1 MDNNPNINECIPYNC
16 LSNPE
21 VEVLG
26 GERIETGYTP
36 IDISLSLTQFLLS
49 EFVPGAGF
57 VLGLVDIIWGIFGP
71 SQWDAFLVQIEQLI
85 NQRIEEFARN
95 QAISRLEGLS
105 NLYQIYAESFRE
117 WEADPT
123 NPALR
128 EEMRI
133 QFNDMNSAL
142 TTAIPLFAV
151 QNYQVPLLSV
161 YVQAA
166 NLHLSV
172 LRDVSVFGQRWGFD
186 AATINSR
193 YNDLTRLIGNYTDHA
208 VRWYNTGLERVWGPD
223 SRDWIRY
230 NQFRRELTLTVLDIV
245 SLFPNYDSRTYPIR
259 TVSQLTREI
268 YTNPVL
274 ENFDGSFRGSAQGI
288 EGSIRSPHLM
298 DILNSIT
305 IYTDAHRGEYYW
317 SGHQIMASP
326 VGFSGPEFTFPLYG
340 TMGNAAPQQRI
351 VAQLGQGVY
360 RTLSSTL
367 YRRPFNIGI
376 NNQQLSVLDG
386 TEFAYGTSSNLP
398 SAVYRKS
405 GTVDSLDEIPPQNNN
420 VPPRQGFSH
429 RLSHV
434 SMFRSGFS
442 NSSVSIIRAPMF
454 SWIHRSAE
462 FNNIIPSSQITQ
474 IPLTKSTNL
483 GSGTSVVKGPGFTG
497 GDILRRTSPGQIST
511 LRVNITAPLS
521 QRYRV
526 RIRYASTTNLQFHTS
541 IDGRPINQ
549 GNFSATMSSGSNLQ
563 SGSFRTVGFTTPF
576 NFSNGSSVFTLSAH
590 VFNSGNEV
598 YIDRIEFVPAEVTF
612 EAEYDLERAQKAV
625 NELFTSSNQIGL
637 KTDVTDYHID
647 QVRGPGAMTVMAFQG
662 PGATNFSLLKQ
673 AGDVEENP
681 GPAMASVLNSGRTT
695 ICDAYNVAA
704 HDPFSFQHKSLD
716 TVQKEWTEWKKNNH
730 SLYLDPIVGTVAS
743 FLLKKVGSLV
753 GKRIL
758 SELRNLI
765 FPSGST
771 NLMQDILRET
781 EKFLNQ
787 RLNTDTLARVNA
799 ELTGLQANVEEFNRQ
814 VDNFLNPN
822 RNAVPL
828 SITSSVNTM
837 QQLFLNRLPQFQMQ
851 GYQLLLLP
859 LFAQAANLHLSFI
872 RDVILNADEWGISAA
887 TLRTYRDYLKNYT
900 RDYSNYCINTYQ
912 SAFKGLNTRLHDM
925 LEFRTYMFLNVFE
938 YVSIWS
944 LFKYQ
949 SLLVSSGAN
958 LYASGSGPQQTQS
971 FTSQDWPFLY
981 SLFQVN
987 SNYVLNGFSGARLS
1001 NTFPNIVGL
1010 PGSTTTHALL
1020 AARVNYSG
1028 GISSG
1033 DIGASPFNQNFNCS
1047 TFLPP
1052 LLTPFV
1058 RSWLDSGSDRE
1069 GVATVTN
1076 WQTESFETTLGLRS
1090 GAFTARGNSNYFPDY
1105 FIRNISGVPL
1115 VVRNED
1121 LRRPLHYNEI
1131 RNIASPSGTP
1141 GGARA
1146 YMVSVHNRKNNIHAV
1161 HENGSMIHLAPNDY
1175 TGFTIS
1181 PIHATQVNNQTR
1193 TFISEKFGNQG
1204 DSLRFEQN
1212 NTTARYTLRGNGN
1225 SYNLYLRVS
1234 SIGNSTIRVTI
1245 NGRVYTA
1252 TNVNT
1257 TTNNDG
1263 VNDNGARFS
1272 DINIGNVV
1280 ASSNS
1285 DVPLDINVTLNSG
1298 TQFDL
1303 MNIML
1308 VPTNISPLY

>member
-1 MDNNPNINECIPYNC
+1 
-16 LSNPE
+16 
-21 VEVLG
+21 
-26 GERIETGYTP
+26 
-36 IDISLSLTQFLLS
+36 
-49 EFVPGAGF
+49 
-57 VLGLVDIIWGIFGP
+57 
-71 SQWDAFLVQIEQLI
+71 
-85 NQRIEEFARN
+85 
-95 QAISRLEGLS
+95 
-105 NLYQIYAESFRE
+105 
-117 WEADPT
+117 
-123 NPALR
+123 
-128 EEMRI
+128 
-133 QFNDMNSAL
+133 
-142 TTAIPLFAV
+142 
-151 QNYQVPLLSV
+151 
-161 YVQAA
+161 
-166 NLHLSV
+166 LSV

-647 QVRGPGAMTVMAFQG
+647 QVSNLVECLSDEFCLDEKKELSEKVKHAKRLSDERNLLQDPNFRGINRQLDRGWRGSTDITIQGGDDVFKENYVTLLGTFDECYPTYLYQKIDESKLKAYTRYQLRGYIEDSQDLEIYLIRYNAKHETVNVPGTGSLWPLSAPSPIGKCAHHSHH
-662 PGATNFSLLKQ
+662 FSLDIDVGCTDLNEDLGVWVIFKIKTQDGHARLGNLEFLEEKPLVGEALARVKRAEKKWRDKREKLEWETNIVYKEAKESVDALFVNSQYDRLQ
-673 AGDVEENP
+673 ADTNIAMIHAADKRVHSIREAYLPELSVIPGVNAAIFEELEGRIFTAFSLYDARNVIKNGDFNNGLSCWNVKGHVDVEEQNNHR
-681 GPAMASVLNSGRTT
+681 SVLVVPEWEAEVSQEVRVCPGRG
-695 ICDAYNVAA
+695 Y
-704 HDPFSFQHKSLD
+704 
-716 TVQKEWTEWKKNNH
+716 
-730 SLYLDPIVGTVAS
+730 
-743 FLLKKVGSLV
+743 
-753 GKRIL
+753 
-758 SELRNLI
+758 
-765 FPSGST
+765 
-771 NLMQDILRET
+771 ILRVTAYKEGYGEGCVT
-781 EKFLNQ
+781 IHEIEN
-787 RLNTDTLARVNA
+787 NTD
-799 ELTGLQANVEEFNRQ
+799 ELKFSNCVEEE
-814 VDNFLNPN
+814 VYPN
-822 RNAVPL
+822 N
-828 SITSSVNTM
+828 
-837 QQLFLNRLPQFQMQ
+837 
-851 GYQLLLLP
+851 
-859 LFAQAANLHLSFI
+859 
-872 RDVILNADEWGISAA
+872 
-887 TLRTYRDYLKNYT
+887 
-900 RDYSNYCINTYQ
+900 
-912 SAFKGLNTRLHDM
+912 
-925 LEFRTYMFLNVFE
+925 
-938 YVSIWS
+938 
-944 LFKYQ
+944 
-949 SLLVSSGAN
+949 
-958 LYASGSGPQQTQS
+958 
-971 FTSQDWPFLY
+971 
-981 SLFQVN
+981 
-987 SNYVLNGFSGARLS
+987 
-1001 NTFPNIVGL
+1001 
-1010 PGSTTTHALL
+1010 
-1020 AARVNYSG
+1020 
-1028 GISSG
+1028 
-1033 DIGASPFNQNFNCS
+1033 
-1047 TFLPP
+1047 
-1052 LLTPFV
+1052 
-1058 RSWLDSGSDRE
+1058 
-1069 GVATVTN
+1069 TVTC
-1076 WQTESFETTLGLRS
+1076 
-1090 GAFTARGNSNYFPDY
+1090 
-1105 FIRNISGVPL
+1105 
-1115 VVRNED
+1115 
-1121 LRRPLHYNEI
+1121 
-1131 RNIASPSGTP
+1131 
-1141 GGARA
+1141 
-1146 YMVSVHNRKNNIHAV
+1146 
-1161 HENGSMIHLAPNDY
+1161 NDY
-1175 TGFTIS
+1175 T
-1181 PIHATQVNNQTR
+1181 ATQEEYEGTYTSRNRGYDGAYESNSSVPADYASAYEEKAYTDGRRDNPCESNRGYGDYTPLPAGYVTKELEYFPETDKVWIEIGETEG
-1193 TFISEKFGNQG
+1193 TFIV
-1204 DSLRFEQN
+1204 DSVEL
-1212 NTTARYTLRGNGN
+1212 L
-1225 SYNLYLRVS
+1225 
-1234 SIGNSTIRVTI
+1234 
-1245 NGRVYTA
+1245 
-1252 TNVNT
+1252 
-1257 TTNNDG
+1257 
-1263 VNDNGARFS
+1263 
-1272 DINIGNVV
+1272 
-1280 ASSNS
+1280 
-1285 DVPLDINVTLNSG
+1285 
-1298 TQFDL
+1298 L
-1303 MNIML
+1303 MEE
-1308 VPTNISPLY
+1308 

>member
-462 FNNIIPSSQITQ
+462 FNNIIASDSITQ
-474 IPLTKSTNL
+474 IPAVKGNFLFN
-483 GSGTSVVKGPGFTG
+483 GSVISGPGFTG
-497 GDILRRTSPGQIST
+497 GDLVRLNSSGNNIQNRGYIEVPIHFPSTST
-511 LRVNITAPLS
+511 
-521 QRYRV
+521 RYRV
-526 RIRYASTTNLQFHTS
+526 RVRYASVTPIHLNVNWGNSSIFSNTVPATATS
-541 IDGRPINQ
+541 LD
-549 GNFSATMSSGSNLQ
+549 NLQ
-563 SGSFRTVGFTTPF
+563 SSDFGYFESANAFTSSLGNIVGVR
-576 NFSNGSSVFTLSAH
+576 NFSGTAGVI
-590 VFNSGNEV
+590 
-598 YIDRIEFVPAEVTF
+598 IDRFEFIPVTATL
-612 EAEYDLERAQKAV
+612 EAEYNLERAQKAV
-625 NELFTSSNQIGL
+625 NALFTSTNQLGL
-637 KTDVTDYHID
+637 KTNVTDYHID
-647 QVRGPGAMTVMAFQG
+647 QVSNLVTYLSDEFCLDEKGELSEKVKHAKRLSDERNLLQDSNFKDINRQPERGWGGSTGITIQGGDDVFKENYVTLSGTFDECYPTYLYQKIDESKLKAFTRYQLRGYIEDSQDLEIYSIRYNAKHETVNVPGTGSLWPLSAQSPIGKCGEPNRCAPHLEWNPDLDCSCRDG
-662 PGATNFSLLKQ
+662 EKCAHHSHHFSLDIDVGCTDLNEDLGVWVIFKIKTQDGHARLGNLEFLEEKPLVGEALARVKRAEKKWRDKREKLEWETNIVYKEAKESVDALFVNSQYDQLQ
-673 AGDVEENP
+673 ADTNIAMIHAADKRVHSIREAYLPELSVIPGVNAAIFEELEGRIFTAFSLYDARNVIKDGGFNNGLSRWNVKGHVDVEEQNNQRSVLVVPEWEAEVSQEVRVCP
-681 GPAMASVLNSGRTT
+681 GRGYILRVTAYKEGYGEGCVTIHEIENNTDELKFSNCVEEEIYPNNTVTCNDYTVNQEEYGGAYTSRNRGYNEAPSVPADYASVYEEKSYTDGR
-695 ICDAYNVAA
+695 
-704 HDPFSFQHKSLD
+704 
-716 TVQKEWTEWKKNNH
+716 
-730 SLYLDPIVGTVAS
+730 
-743 FLLKKVGSLV
+743 
-753 GKRIL
+753 
-758 SELRNLI
+758 
-765 FPSGST
+765 
-771 NLMQDILRET
+771 RE
-781 EKFLNQ
+781 NPC
-787 RLNTDTLARVNA
+787 
-799 ELTGLQANVEEFNRQ
+799 EFNR
-814 VDNFLNPN
+814 
-822 RNAVPL
+822 
-828 SITSSVNTM
+828 
-837 QQLFLNRLPQFQMQ
+837 
-851 GYQLLLLP
+851 G
-859 LFAQAANLHLSFI
+859 
-872 RDVILNADEWGISAA
+872 
-887 TLRTYRDYLKNYT
+887 YRDYTPLPVGCVTKE
-900 RDYSNYCINTYQ
+900 
-912 SAFKGLNTRLHDM
+912 
-925 LEFRTYMFLNVFE
+925 LE
-938 YVSIWS
+938 
-944 LFKYQ
+944 
-949 SLLVSSGAN
+949 
-958 LYASGSGPQQTQS
+958 
-971 FTSQDWPFLY
+971 
-981 SLFQVN
+981 
-987 SNYVLNGFSGARLS
+987 
-1001 NTFPNIVGL
+1001 
-1010 PGSTTTHALL
+1010 
-1020 AARVNYSG
+1020 
-1028 GISSG
+1028 
-1033 DIGASPFNQNFNCS
+1033 
-1047 TFLPP
+1047 
-1052 LLTPFV
+1052 
-1058 RSWLDSGSDRE
+1058 
-1069 GVATVTN
+1069 
-1076 WQTESFETTLGLRS
+1076 
-1090 GAFTARGNSNYFPDY
+1090 YFPETDKVW
-1105 FIRNISGVPL
+1105 I
-1115 VVRNED
+1115 
-1121 LRRPLHYNEI
+1121 EI
-1131 RNIASPSGTP
+1131 GETE
-1141 GGARA
+1141 G
-1146 YMVSVHNRKNNIHAV
+1146 
-1161 HENGSMIHLAPNDY
+1161 
-1175 TGFTIS
+1175 
-1181 PIHATQVNNQTR
+1181 
-1193 TFISEKFGNQG
+1193 TFIV
-1204 DSLRFEQN
+1204 DSVEL
-1212 NTTARYTLRGNGN
+1212 L
-1225 SYNLYLRVS
+1225 
-1234 SIGNSTIRVTI
+1234 
-1245 NGRVYTA
+1245 
-1252 TNVNT
+1252 
-1257 TTNNDG
+1257 
-1263 VNDNGARFS
+1263 
-1272 DINIGNVV
+1272 
-1280 ASSNS
+1280 
-1285 DVPLDINVTLNSG
+1285 
-1298 TQFDL
+1298 L
-1303 MNIML
+1303 MEE
-1308 VPTNISPLY
+1308 

>member
-49 EFVPGAGF
+49 EFVLGAGF

-245 SLFPNYDSRTYPIR
+245 SLFPNYDSRTYPIQ

-434 SMFRSGFS
+434 SMFRTGFS

-462 FNNIIPSSQITQ
+462 FNNITPSSQITQ

-483 GSGTSVVKGPGFTG
+483 GSGTSVVKGPGYTG

-549 GNFSATMSSGSNLQ
+549 GNFSATTSSGSNLQ

-647 QVRGPGAMTVMAFQG
+647 QVSNLVECLSDEFCLDEKKELSEKVKHAKRLSDERNLLQDPNFRGINRQLDRGWRGSTDITIQGGDDVFKENYVTLLGTFDECYPTYLYQKIDESKLKAYTRYQLRGYIEDSQDLEIYLIRYNAKHETVNVPGTGSLWPLSAPSPIGKCAHHSHH
-662 PGATNFSLLKQ
+662 FSLDIDVGCTDLNEDLGVWVMFKIKTQDGHARLGNLEFLEEKPLVGEALARVKRAEKKWRDKREKLEWETNIVYKEAKESVDALFVNSQYDRLQ
-673 AGDVEENP
+673 ADTNIAMIHAADKRVHSIREAYLPELSVIPGVNAAIFEELEGRIFTAFSLYDARNVIKNGDFNNGLSCWNVKGHVDVEEQNNHR
-681 GPAMASVLNSGRTT
+681 SVLVVPEWEAEVSQEVRVCPGRG
-695 ICDAYNVAA
+695 Y
-704 HDPFSFQHKSLD
+704 
-716 TVQKEWTEWKKNNH
+716 
-730 SLYLDPIVGTVAS
+730 
-743 FLLKKVGSLV
+743 
-753 GKRIL
+753 
-758 SELRNLI
+758 
-765 FPSGST
+765 
-771 NLMQDILRET
+771 ILRVTAYKEGYGEGCVT
-781 EKFLNQ
+781 IHEIEN
-787 RLNTDTLARVNA
+787 NTD
-799 ELTGLQANVEEFNRQ
+799 ELKFSNCVEEE
-814 VDNFLNPN
+814 VYPN
-822 RNAVPL
+822 N
-828 SITSSVNTM
+828 
-837 QQLFLNRLPQFQMQ
+837 
-851 GYQLLLLP
+851 
-859 LFAQAANLHLSFI
+859 
-872 RDVILNADEWGISAA
+872 
-887 TLRTYRDYLKNYT
+887 
-900 RDYSNYCINTYQ
+900 
-912 SAFKGLNTRLHDM
+912 
-925 LEFRTYMFLNVFE
+925 
-938 YVSIWS
+938 
-944 LFKYQ
+944 
-949 SLLVSSGAN
+949 
-958 LYASGSGPQQTQS
+958 
-971 FTSQDWPFLY
+971 
-981 SLFQVN
+981 
-987 SNYVLNGFSGARLS
+987 
-1001 NTFPNIVGL
+1001 
-1010 PGSTTTHALL
+1010 
-1020 AARVNYSG
+1020 
-1028 GISSG
+1028 
-1033 DIGASPFNQNFNCS
+1033 
-1047 TFLPP
+1047 
-1052 LLTPFV
+1052 
-1058 RSWLDSGSDRE
+1058 
-1069 GVATVTN
+1069 TVTC
-1076 WQTESFETTLGLRS
+1076 
-1090 GAFTARGNSNYFPDY
+1090 
-1105 FIRNISGVPL
+1105 
-1115 VVRNED
+1115 
-1121 LRRPLHYNEI
+1121 
-1131 RNIASPSGTP
+1131 
-1141 GGARA
+1141 
-1146 YMVSVHNRKNNIHAV
+1146 
-1161 HENGSMIHLAPNDY
+1161 NDY
-1175 TGFTIS
+1175 T
-1181 PIHATQVNNQTR
+1181 ATQEEYEGTYTSRNRGYDGAYESNSSVPADYASAYEEKAYTDGRRDNPCESNRGYGDYTPLPAGYVTKELEYFPETDKVWIEIGVTEG
-1193 TFISEKFGNQG
+1193 TFIV
-1204 DSLRFEQN
+1204 DSVEL
-1212 NTTARYTLRGNGN
+1212 L
-1225 SYNLYLRVS
+1225 
-1234 SIGNSTIRVTI
+1234 
-1245 NGRVYTA
+1245 
-1252 TNVNT
+1252 
-1257 TTNNDG
+1257 
-1263 VNDNGARFS
+1263 
-1272 DINIGNVV
+1272 
-1280 ASSNS
+1280 
-1285 DVPLDINVTLNSG
+1285 
-1298 TQFDL
+1298 L
-1303 MNIML
+1303 MEE
-1308 VPTNISPLY
+1308 

>member
-376 NNQQLSVLDG
+376 NNQQLSVLDE

-625 NELFTSSNQIGL
+625 NELFTSFNQIGL

-647 QVRGPGAMTVMAFQG
+647 QVSNLVECLSDEFCLDEKKELSEKVKHAKRLSDERNLLQDPNFRGINRQLDRGWRGSTDITIQGGDDVFKENYVTLLGTFDECYPTYLYQKIDESKLKAYTRYQLRGYIEDSQDLEIYLIRYNAKHETVNVPGTGSLWPLSAPSPIGKCAHHSHH
-662 PGATNFSLLKQ
+662 FSLDIDVGCTDLNEDLGVWVIFKIKTQDGHARLGNLEFLEEKPLVGEALARVKRAEKKWRDKREKLEWETNIVYKEAKESVDALFVNSQYDRLQ
-673 AGDVEENP
+673 ADTNIAMIHPADKRVHSIREAYLPELSVIPGVNAAIFEELEGRIFTAFSLYDARNVIKNGDFNNGLSCWNVKGHVDVEEQNNHR
-681 GPAMASVLNSGRTT
+681 SVLVVPEWEAEVSQEVRVCPGRG
-695 ICDAYNVAA
+695 Y
-704 HDPFSFQHKSLD
+704 
-716 TVQKEWTEWKKNNH
+716 
-730 SLYLDPIVGTVAS
+730 
-743 FLLKKVGSLV
+743 
-753 GKRIL
+753 
-758 SELRNLI
+758 
-765 FPSGST
+765 
-771 NLMQDILRET
+771 ILRVTAYKEGYGEGCVT
-781 EKFLNQ
+781 IHEIEN
-787 RLNTDTLARVNA
+787 NTD
-799 ELTGLQANVEEFNRQ
+799 ELKFSNCVEEE
-814 VDNFLNPN
+814 VYPN
-822 RNAVPL
+822 N
-828 SITSSVNTM
+828 
-837 QQLFLNRLPQFQMQ
+837 
-851 GYQLLLLP
+851 
-859 LFAQAANLHLSFI
+859 
-872 RDVILNADEWGISAA
+872 
-887 TLRTYRDYLKNYT
+887 
-900 RDYSNYCINTYQ
+900 
-912 SAFKGLNTRLHDM
+912 
-925 LEFRTYMFLNVFE
+925 
-938 YVSIWS
+938 
-944 LFKYQ
+944 
-949 SLLVSSGAN
+949 
-958 LYASGSGPQQTQS
+958 
-971 FTSQDWPFLY
+971 
-981 SLFQVN
+981 
-987 SNYVLNGFSGARLS
+987 
-1001 NTFPNIVGL
+1001 
-1010 PGSTTTHALL
+1010 
-1020 AARVNYSG
+1020 
-1028 GISSG
+1028 
-1033 DIGASPFNQNFNCS
+1033 
-1047 TFLPP
+1047 
-1052 LLTPFV
+1052 
-1058 RSWLDSGSDRE
+1058 
-1069 GVATVTN
+1069 TVTC
-1076 WQTESFETTLGLRS
+1076 
-1090 GAFTARGNSNYFPDY
+1090 
-1105 FIRNISGVPL
+1105 
-1115 VVRNED
+1115 
-1121 LRRPLHYNEI
+1121 
-1131 RNIASPSGTP
+1131 
-1141 GGARA
+1141 
-1146 YMVSVHNRKNNIHAV
+1146 
-1161 HENGSMIHLAPNDY
+1161 NDY
-1175 TGFTIS
+1175 T
-1181 PIHATQVNNQTR
+1181 ATQEEYEGTYTSRNRGYDGAYESNSSVPADYASAYEEKAYTDGRRDNPCESNRGYGDYTPLPAGYVTKELEYFPETDKVWIEIGETEG
-1193 TFISEKFGNQG
+1193 TFIV
-1204 DSLRFEQN
+1204 DSVEL
-1212 NTTARYTLRGNGN
+1212 L
-1225 SYNLYLRVS
+1225 
-1234 SIGNSTIRVTI
+1234 
-1245 NGRVYTA
+1245 
-1252 TNVNT
+1252 
-1257 TTNNDG
+1257 
-1263 VNDNGARFS
+1263 
-1272 DINIGNVV
+1272 
-1280 ASSNS
+1280 
-1285 DVPLDINVTLNSG
+1285 
-1298 TQFDL
+1298 L
-1303 MNIML
+1303 MKE
-1308 VPTNISPLY
+1308 

>member
-71 SQWDAFLVQIEQLI
+71 SQWDAFPVQIEQLI

-142 TTAIPLFAV
+142 TTAIPLLAV

-193 YNDLTRLIGNYTDHA
+193 YNDLTRLIGNYTDYA

-223 SRDWIRY
+223 SRDWVRY

-245 SLFPNYDSRTYPIR
+245 ALFSNYDSRRYPIR

-274 ENFDGSFRGSAQGI
+274 ENFDGTFRGSAQGI

-462 FNNIIPSSQITQ
+462 FNNIIASDSITQ
-474 IPLTKSTNL
+474 IPAVKAHTLQ
-483 GSGTSVVKGPGFTG
+483 SGTTVVRGPGFTG
-497 GDILRRTSPGQIST
+497 GDILRRTSGGPFAYTI
-511 LRVNITAPLS
+511 VNINGQLP
-521 QRYRV
+521 QRYRA
-526 RIRYASTTNLQFHTS
+526 RIRYASTTNLRIYVTVAGERIFAGQFNKTMDTGDPLTFQS
-541 IDGRPINQ
+541 FSYATINTA
-549 GNFSATMSSGSNLQ
+549 FTFPMSQ
-563 SGSFRTVGFTTPF
+563 SSFTVGADT
-576 NFSNGSSVFTLSAH
+576 FS
-590 VFNSGNEV
+590 SGNEV
-598 YIDRIEFVPAEVTF
+598 YIDRFELIPVTATF
-612 EAEYDLERAQKAV
+612 EAEYDLERAQKA
-625 NELFTSSNQIGL
+625 
-637 KTDVTDYHID
+637 
-647 QVRGPGAMTVMAFQG
+647 
-662 PGATNFSLLKQ
+662 
-673 AGDVEENP
+673 
-681 GPAMASVLNSGRTT
+681 
-695 ICDAYNVAA
+695 
-704 HDPFSFQHKSLD
+704 
-716 TVQKEWTEWKKNNH
+716 
-730 SLYLDPIVGTVAS
+730 
-743 FLLKKVGSLV
+743 
-753 GKRIL
+753 
-758 SELRNLI
+758 
-765 FPSGST
+765 
-771 NLMQDILRET
+771 
-781 EKFLNQ
+781 
-787 RLNTDTLARVNA
+787 
-799 ELTGLQANVEEFNRQ
+799 
-814 VDNFLNPN
+814 
-822 RNAVPL
+822 
-828 SITSSVNTM
+828 
-837 QQLFLNRLPQFQMQ
+837 
-851 GYQLLLLP
+851 
-859 LFAQAANLHLSFI
+859 
-872 RDVILNADEWGISAA
+872 
-887 TLRTYRDYLKNYT
+887 
-900 RDYSNYCINTYQ
+900 
-912 SAFKGLNTRLHDM
+912 
-925 LEFRTYMFLNVFE
+925 
-938 YVSIWS
+938 
-944 LFKYQ
+944 
-949 SLLVSSGAN
+949 
-958 LYASGSGPQQTQS
+958 
-971 FTSQDWPFLY
+971 
-981 SLFQVN
+981 
-987 SNYVLNGFSGARLS
+987 
-1001 NTFPNIVGL
+1001 
-1010 PGSTTTHALL
+1010 
-1020 AARVNYSG
+1020 
-1028 GISSG
+1028 
-1033 DIGASPFNQNFNCS
+1033 
-1047 TFLPP
+1047 
-1052 LLTPFV
+1052 
-1058 RSWLDSGSDRE
+1058 
-1069 GVATVTN
+1069 
-1076 WQTESFETTLGLRS
+1076 
-1090 GAFTARGNSNYFPDY
+1090 
-1105 FIRNISGVPL
+1105 
-1115 VVRNED
+1115 
-1121 LRRPLHYNEI
+1121 
-1131 RNIASPSGTP
+1131 
-1141 GGARA
+1141 
-1146 YMVSVHNRKNNIHAV
+1146 
-1161 HENGSMIHLAPNDY
+1161 
-1175 TGFTIS
+1175 
-1181 PIHATQVNNQTR
+1181 
-1193 TFISEKFGNQG
+1193 
-1204 DSLRFEQN
+1204 
-1212 NTTARYTLRGNGN
+1212 
-1225 SYNLYLRVS
+1225 
-1234 SIGNSTIRVTI
+1234 
-1245 NGRVYTA
+1245 
-1252 TNVNT
+1252 
-1257 TTNNDG
+1257 
-1263 VNDNGARFS
+1263 
-1272 DINIGNVV
+1272 
-1280 ASSNS
+1280 
-1285 DVPLDINVTLNSG
+1285 
-1298 TQFDL
+1298 
-1303 MNIML
+1303 
-1308 VPTNISPLY
+1308 

>member
-193 YNDLTRLIGNYTDHA
+193 YNDLTRLIGNYTDYA

-647 QVRGPGAMTVMAFQG
+647 QVSNLVECLSDEFCLDEKKELSEKVKHAKRLSDERNLLQDPNFRGINRQLDRGWRGSTDITIQGGDDVFKENYVTLLGTFDECYPTYLYQKIDESKLKAYTRYQLRGYIEDSQDLEIYLIRYNAKHETVNVPGTGSLWPLSAPSPIGKCAHHSHH
-662 PGATNFSLLKQ
+662 FSLDIDVGCTDLNEDLGVWVIFKIKTQDGHARLGNLEFLEEKPLVGEALARVKRAEKKWRDKREKLEWETNIVYKEAKESVDALFVNSQYDRLQ
-673 AGDVEENP
+673 ADTNIAMIHAADKRVHSIREAYLPELSVIPGVNAAIFEELEGRIFTAFSLYDARNVIKNGDFNNGLSCWNVKGHVDVEEQNNHR
-681 GPAMASVLNSGRTT
+681 SVLVVPEWEAEVSQEVRVCPGRG
-695 ICDAYNVAA
+695 Y
-704 HDPFSFQHKSLD
+704 
-716 TVQKEWTEWKKNNH
+716 
-730 SLYLDPIVGTVAS
+730 
-743 FLLKKVGSLV
+743 
-753 GKRIL
+753 
-758 SELRNLI
+758 
-765 FPSGST
+765 
-771 NLMQDILRET
+771 ILRVTAYKEGYGEGCVT
-781 EKFLNQ
+781 IHEIEN
-787 RLNTDTLARVNA
+787 NTD
-799 ELTGLQANVEEFNRQ
+799 ELKFSNCVEEE
-814 VDNFLNPN
+814 VYPN
-822 RNAVPL
+822 N
-828 SITSSVNTM
+828 
-837 QQLFLNRLPQFQMQ
+837 
-851 GYQLLLLP
+851 
-859 LFAQAANLHLSFI
+859 
-872 RDVILNADEWGISAA
+872 
-887 TLRTYRDYLKNYT
+887 
-900 RDYSNYCINTYQ
+900 
-912 SAFKGLNTRLHDM
+912 
-925 LEFRTYMFLNVFE
+925 
-938 YVSIWS
+938 
-944 LFKYQ
+944 
-949 SLLVSSGAN
+949 
-958 LYASGSGPQQTQS
+958 
-971 FTSQDWPFLY
+971 
-981 SLFQVN
+981 
-987 SNYVLNGFSGARLS
+987 
-1001 NTFPNIVGL
+1001 
-1010 PGSTTTHALL
+1010 
-1020 AARVNYSG
+1020 
-1028 GISSG
+1028 
-1033 DIGASPFNQNFNCS
+1033 
-1047 TFLPP
+1047 
-1052 LLTPFV
+1052 
-1058 RSWLDSGSDRE
+1058 
-1069 GVATVTN
+1069 TVTC
-1076 WQTESFETTLGLRS
+1076 
-1090 GAFTARGNSNYFPDY
+1090 
-1105 FIRNISGVPL
+1105 
-1115 VVRNED
+1115 
-1121 LRRPLHYNEI
+1121 
-1131 RNIASPSGTP
+1131 
-1141 GGARA
+1141 
-1146 YMVSVHNRKNNIHAV
+1146 
-1161 HENGSMIHLAPNDY
+1161 NDY
-1175 TGFTIS
+1175 T
-1181 PIHATQVNNQTR
+1181 ATQEEYEGTYTSRNRGYDGAYESNSSVPADYASAYEEKAYTDGRRDNPCESNRGYGDYTPLPAGYVTKELEYFPETDKVWIEIGETEG
-1193 TFISEKFGNQG
+1193 TFIV
-1204 DSLRFEQN
+1204 DSVEL
-1212 NTTARYTLRGNGN
+1212 L
-1225 SYNLYLRVS
+1225 
-1234 SIGNSTIRVTI
+1234 
-1245 NGRVYTA
+1245 
-1252 TNVNT
+1252 
-1257 TTNNDG
+1257 
-1263 VNDNGARFS
+1263 
-1272 DINIGNVV
+1272 
-1280 ASSNS
+1280 
-1285 DVPLDINVTLNSG
+1285 
-1298 TQFDL
+1298 L
-1303 MNIML
+1303 MEE
-1308 VPTNISPLY
+1308 

>member
-647 QVRGPGAMTVMAFQG
+647 QVSNLVECLSDEFCLDEKKELSEKVKHAKRLSDERNLLQDPNFRGINRQLDRGWRGSTDITIQGGDDVFKENYVTLLGTFDECYPTYLYQKIDESKLKAYTRYQLRGYIEDSQDLEIYLIRYNAKHETVNVPGTGSLWPLSAPSPIGKCAHHSHH
-662 PGATNFSLLKQ
+662 FSLDI
-673 AGDVEENP
+673 DV
-681 GPAMASVLNSGRTT
+681 GCTDLNEDFRTSAF
-695 ICDAYNVAA
+695 IM
-704 HDPFSFQHKSLD
+704 
-716 TVQKEWTEWKKNNH
+716 
-730 SLYLDPIVGTVAS
+730 
-743 FLLKKVGSLV
+743 
-753 GKRIL
+753 RIL
-758 SELRNLI
+758 LRC
-765 FPSGST
+765 
-771 NLMQDILRET
+771 
-781 EKFLNQ
+781 K
-787 RLNTDTLARVNA
+787 
-799 ELTGLQANVEEFNRQ
+799 
-814 VDNFLNPN
+814 
-822 RNAVPL
+822 
-828 SITSSVNTM
+828 
-837 QQLFLNRLPQFQMQ
+837 
-851 GYQLLLLP
+851 
-859 LFAQAANLHLSFI
+859 
-872 RDVILNADEWGISAA
+872 
-887 TLRTYRDYLKNYT
+887 
-900 RDYSNYCINTYQ
+900 
-912 SAFKGLNTRLHDM
+912 
-925 LEFRTYMFLNVFE
+925 
-938 YVSIWS
+938 
-944 LFKYQ
+944 
-949 SLLVSSGAN
+949 
-958 LYASGSGPQQTQS
+958 
-971 FTSQDWPFLY
+971 
-981 SLFQVN
+981 
-987 SNYVLNGFSGARLS
+987 
-1001 NTFPNIVGL
+1001 
-1010 PGSTTTHALL
+1010 TT
-1020 AARVNYSG
+1020 
-1028 GISSG
+1028 
-1033 DIGASPFNQNFNCS
+1033 CS
-1047 TFLPP
+1047 
-1052 LLTPFV
+1052 
-1058 RSWLDSGSDRE
+1058 R
-1069 GVATVTN
+1069 
-1076 WQTESFETTLGLRS
+1076 
-1090 GAFTARGNSNYFPDY
+1090 
-1105 FIRNISGVPL
+1105 
-1115 VVRNED
+1115 
-1121 LRRPLHYNEI
+1121 
-1131 RNIASPSGTP
+1131 
-1141 GGARA
+1141 
-1146 YMVSVHNRKNNIHAV
+1146 
-1161 HENGSMIHLAPNDY
+1161 
-1175 TGFTIS
+1175 
-1181 PIHATQVNNQTR
+1181 
-1193 TFISEKFGNQG
+1193 
-1204 DSLRFEQN
+1204 
-1212 NTTARYTLRGNGN
+1212 
-1225 SYNLYLRVS
+1225 
-1234 SIGNSTIRVTI
+1234 
-1245 NGRVYTA
+1245 
-1252 TNVNT
+1252 
-1257 TTNNDG
+1257 
-1263 VNDNGARFS
+1263 
-1272 DINIGNVV
+1272 
-1280 ASSNS
+1280 
-1285 DVPLDINVTLNSG
+1285 
-1298 TQFDL
+1298 
-1303 MNIML
+1303 
-1308 VPTNISPLY
+1308 

>member
-1 MDNNPNINECIPYNC
+1 
-16 LSNPE
+16 
-21 VEVLG
+21 
-26 GERIETGYTP
+26 
-36 IDISLSLTQFLLS
+36 
-49 EFVPGAGF
+49 
-57 VLGLVDIIWGIFGP
+57 
-71 SQWDAFLVQIEQLI
+71 
-85 NQRIEEFARN
+85 
-95 QAISRLEGLS
+95 
-105 NLYQIYAESFRE
+105 
-117 WEADPT
+117 

-647 QVRGPGAMTVMAFQG
+647 QVSNLVECLSDEFCLDEKKELSEKVKHAKRLSDERNLLQDPNFRGINRQLDRGWRGSTDITIQGGDDVFKENYVTLLGTFDECYPTYLYQKIDESKLKAYTRYQLRGYIEDSQDLEIYLIRYNAKHETVNVPGTGSLWPLSAPSPIGKCAHHSHH
-662 PGATNFSLLKQ
+662 FSLDIDVGCTDLNEDLGVWVIFKIKTQDGHARLGNLEFLEEKPLVGEALARVKRAEKKWRDKREKLEWETNIVYKEAKESVDALFVNSQYDRLQ
-673 AGDVEENP
+673 ADTNIAMIHAADKRVHSIREAYLPELSVIPGVNAAIFEELEGRIFTAFSLYDARNVIKNGDFNNGLSCWNVKGHVDVEEQNNQR
-681 GPAMASVLNSGRTT
+681 SVLVVPEWEAEVSQEVRVCPGRG
-695 ICDAYNVAA
+695 Y
-704 HDPFSFQHKSLD
+704 
-716 TVQKEWTEWKKNNH
+716 
-730 SLYLDPIVGTVAS
+730 
-743 FLLKKVGSLV
+743 
-753 GKRIL
+753 
-758 SELRNLI
+758 
-765 FPSGST
+765 
-771 NLMQDILRET
+771 ILRVTAYKEGYGEGCVT
-781 EKFLNQ
+781 IHEIEN
-787 RLNTDTLARVNA
+787 NTD
-799 ELTGLQANVEEFNRQ
+799 ELKFSNCVEEE
-814 VDNFLNPN
+814 VYPN
-822 RNAVPL
+822 N
-828 SITSSVNTM
+828 
-837 QQLFLNRLPQFQMQ
+837 
-851 GYQLLLLP
+851 
-859 LFAQAANLHLSFI
+859 
-872 RDVILNADEWGISAA
+872 
-887 TLRTYRDYLKNYT
+887 
-900 RDYSNYCINTYQ
+900 
-912 SAFKGLNTRLHDM
+912 
-925 LEFRTYMFLNVFE
+925 
-938 YVSIWS
+938 
-944 LFKYQ
+944 
-949 SLLVSSGAN
+949 
-958 LYASGSGPQQTQS
+958 
-971 FTSQDWPFLY
+971 
-981 SLFQVN
+981 
-987 SNYVLNGFSGARLS
+987 
-1001 NTFPNIVGL
+1001 
-1010 PGSTTTHALL
+1010 
-1020 AARVNYSG
+1020 
-1028 GISSG
+1028 
-1033 DIGASPFNQNFNCS
+1033 
-1047 TFLPP
+1047 
-1052 LLTPFV
+1052 
-1058 RSWLDSGSDRE
+1058 
-1069 GVATVTN
+1069 TVTC
-1076 WQTESFETTLGLRS
+1076 
-1090 GAFTARGNSNYFPDY
+1090 
-1105 FIRNISGVPL
+1105 
-1115 VVRNED
+1115 
-1121 LRRPLHYNEI
+1121 
-1131 RNIASPSGTP
+1131 
-1141 GGARA
+1141 
-1146 YMVSVHNRKNNIHAV
+1146 
-1161 HENGSMIHLAPNDY
+1161 NDY
-1175 TGFTIS
+1175 T
-1181 PIHATQVNNQTR
+1181 ATQEEYEGTYTSRNRGYDGAYESNSSVPADYASAYEEKAYTDGRRDNPCESNRGYGDYTPLPAGYVTKELEYFPETDKVWIEIGETEG
-1193 TFISEKFGNQG
+1193 TFIV
-1204 DSLRFEQN
+1204 DSVEL
-1212 NTTARYTLRGNGN
+1212 L
-1225 SYNLYLRVS
+1225 
-1234 SIGNSTIRVTI
+1234 
-1245 NGRVYTA
+1245 
-1252 TNVNT
+1252 
-1257 TTNNDG
+1257 
-1263 VNDNGARFS
+1263 
-1272 DINIGNVV
+1272 
-1280 ASSNS
+1280 
-1285 DVPLDINVTLNSG
+1285 
-1298 TQFDL
+1298 L
-1303 MNIML
+1303 MEE
-1308 VPTNISPLY
+1308 

>member
-274 ENFDGSFRGSAQGI
+274 ENFDGSFRALAQGI

-647 QVRGPGAMTVMAFQG
+647 QVSNLVECLSDEFCLDEKKELSEKVKHAKRLSDERNLLQDPNFRGINRQLDRGWRGSTDITIQGGDDVFKENYVTLLGTFDECYPTYLYQKIDESKLKAYTRYQLRGYIEDSQDLEIYLIRYNAKHETVNVPGTGSLWPLSAPSPIGKCAHHSHH
-662 PGATNFSLLKQ
+662 FSLDIDVGCTDLNEDLGVWVIFKIKTQDGHARLGNLEFLEEKPLVGEALARVKRAEKKWRDKREKLEWETNIVYKEAKESVDALFVNSQYDRLQ
-673 AGDVEENP
+673 ADTNIAMIHAADKRVHSIREAYLPELSVIPGVNAAIFEELEGRIFTAFSLYDARNVIKNGDFNNGLSCWNVKGHVDVEEQNNQR
-681 GPAMASVLNSGRTT
+681 SVLVVPEWEAEVSQEVRVCPGRG
-695 ICDAYNVAA
+695 Y
-704 HDPFSFQHKSLD
+704 
-716 TVQKEWTEWKKNNH
+716 
-730 SLYLDPIVGTVAS
+730 
-743 FLLKKVGSLV
+743 
-753 GKRIL
+753 
-758 SELRNLI
+758 
-765 FPSGST
+765 
-771 NLMQDILRET
+771 ILRVTAYKEGYGEGCVT
-781 EKFLNQ
+781 IHEIEN
-787 RLNTDTLARVNA
+787 NTD
-799 ELTGLQANVEEFNRQ
+799 ELKFSNFVEEE
-814 VDNFLNPN
+814 VYPN
-822 RNAVPL
+822 N
-828 SITSSVNTM
+828 
-837 QQLFLNRLPQFQMQ
+837 
-851 GYQLLLLP
+851 
-859 LFAQAANLHLSFI
+859 
-872 RDVILNADEWGISAA
+872 
-887 TLRTYRDYLKNYT
+887 
-900 RDYSNYCINTYQ
+900 
-912 SAFKGLNTRLHDM
+912 
-925 LEFRTYMFLNVFE
+925 
-938 YVSIWS
+938 
-944 LFKYQ
+944 
-949 SLLVSSGAN
+949 
-958 LYASGSGPQQTQS
+958 
-971 FTSQDWPFLY
+971 
-981 SLFQVN
+981 
-987 SNYVLNGFSGARLS
+987 
-1001 NTFPNIVGL
+1001 
-1010 PGSTTTHALL
+1010 
-1020 AARVNYSG
+1020 
-1028 GISSG
+1028 
-1033 DIGASPFNQNFNCS
+1033 
-1047 TFLPP
+1047 
-1052 LLTPFV
+1052 
-1058 RSWLDSGSDRE
+1058 
-1069 GVATVTN
+1069 TVTC
-1076 WQTESFETTLGLRS
+1076 
-1090 GAFTARGNSNYFPDY
+1090 
-1105 FIRNISGVPL
+1105 
-1115 VVRNED
+1115 
-1121 LRRPLHYNEI
+1121 
-1131 RNIASPSGTP
+1131 
-1141 GGARA
+1141 
-1146 YMVSVHNRKNNIHAV
+1146 
-1161 HENGSMIHLAPNDY
+1161 NDY
-1175 TGFTIS
+1175 T
-1181 PIHATQVNNQTR
+1181 ATQEEYEGTYTSRNRGYDGAYESNSSVPADYASAYEEKAYTDGRRDNPCESNRGYGDYTPLPAGYVTKELEYFPETDKVWIEIGETEG
-1193 TFISEKFGNQG
+1193 TFIV
-1204 DSLRFEQN
+1204 DSVEL
-1212 NTTARYTLRGNGN
+1212 L
-1225 SYNLYLRVS
+1225 
-1234 SIGNSTIRVTI
+1234 
-1245 NGRVYTA
+1245 
-1252 TNVNT
+1252 
-1257 TTNNDG
+1257 
-1263 VNDNGARFS
+1263 
-1272 DINIGNVV
+1272 
-1280 ASSNS
+1280 
-1285 DVPLDINVTLNSG
+1285 
-1298 TQFDL
+1298 L
-1303 MNIML
+1303 MEE
-1308 VPTNISPLY
+1308 

>member
-1 MDNNPNINECIPYNC
+1 
-16 LSNPE
+16 
-21 VEVLG
+21 
-26 GERIETGYTP
+26 
-36 IDISLSLTQFLLS
+36 
-49 EFVPGAGF
+49 
-57 VLGLVDIIWGIFGP
+57 
-71 SQWDAFLVQIEQLI
+71 
-85 NQRIEEFARN
+85 
-95 QAISRLEGLS
+95 
-105 NLYQIYAESFRE
+105 
-117 WEADPT
+117 
-123 NPALR
+123 
-128 EEMRI
+128 
-133 QFNDMNSAL
+133 
-142 TTAIPLFAV
+142 
-151 QNYQVPLLSV
+151 
-161 YVQAA
+161 
-166 NLHLSV
+166 
-172 LRDVSVFGQRWGFD
+172 QRWGFD

-647 QVRGPGAMTVMAFQG
+647 QVSNLVECLSDEFCLDEKKELSEKVKHAKRLSDERNLLQDPNFRGINRQLDRGWRGSTDITIQGGDDVFKENYVTLLGTFDECYPTYLYQKIDESKLKAYTRYQLRGYIEDSQDLEIYLIRYNAKHETVNVPGTGSLWPLSAPSPIGKCGEPNRCAPQLEWNPDLDCSCRDG
-662 PGATNFSLLKQ
+662 EKCAHHSHHFSLDI
-673 AGDVEENP
+673 DVGCTDLNEDLGVWVIFKIKTQDGHARLGNLEFLEEKP
-681 GPAMASVLNSGRTT
+681 
-695 ICDAYNVAA
+695 
-704 HDPFSFQHKSLD
+704 
-716 TVQKEWTEWKKNNH
+716 
-730 SLYLDPIVGTVAS
+730 
-743 FLLKKVGSLV
+743 LV
-753 GKRIL
+753 G
-758 SELRNLI
+758 EA
-765 FPSGST
+765 
-771 NLMQDILRET
+771 
-781 EKFLNQ
+781 
-787 RLNTDTLARVNA
+787 LARVKRA
-799 ELTGLQANVEEFNRQ
+799 EKKW
-814 VDNFLNPN
+814 
-822 RNAVPL
+822 
-828 SITSSVNTM
+828 
-837 QQLFLNRLPQFQMQ
+837 
-851 GYQLLLLP
+851 
-859 LFAQAANLHLSFI
+859 
-872 RDVILNADEWGISAA
+872 RDKRE
-887 TLRTYRDYLKNYT
+887 K
-900 RDYSNYCINTYQ
+900 
-912 SAFKGLNTRLHDM
+912 
-925 LEFRTYMFLNVFE
+925 LELE
-938 YVSIWS
+938 
-944 LFKYQ
+944 
-949 SLLVSSGAN
+949 
-958 LYASGSGPQQTQS
+958 
-971 FTSQDWPFLY
+971 
-981 SLFQVN
+981 
-987 SNYVLNGFSGARLS
+987 
-1001 NTFPNIVGL
+1001 
-1010 PGSTTTHALL
+1010 
-1020 AARVNYSG
+1020 
-1028 GISSG
+1028 
-1033 DIGASPFNQNFNCS
+1033 
-1047 TFLPP
+1047 
-1052 LLTPFV
+1052 
-1058 RSWLDSGSDRE
+1058 
-1069 GVATVTN
+1069 
-1076 WQTESFETTLGLRS
+1076 
-1090 GAFTARGNSNYFPDY
+1090 
-1105 FIRNISGVPL
+1105 
-1115 VVRNED
+1115 
-1121 LRRPLHYNEI
+1121 
-1131 RNIASPSGTP
+1131 
-1141 GGARA
+1141 
-1146 YMVSVHNRKNNIHAV
+1146 
-1161 HENGSMIHLAPNDY
+1161 
-1175 TGFTIS
+1175 
-1181 PIHATQVNNQTR
+1181 
-1193 TFISEKFGNQG
+1193 
-1204 DSLRFEQN
+1204 
-1212 NTTARYTLRGNGN
+1212 
-1225 SYNLYLRVS
+1225 
-1234 SIGNSTIRVTI
+1234 
-1245 NGRVYTA
+1245 
-1252 TNVNT
+1252 
-1257 TTNNDG
+1257 
-1263 VNDNGARFS
+1263 
-1272 DINIGNVV
+1272 
-1280 ASSNS
+1280 
-1285 DVPLDINVTLNSG
+1285 
-1298 TQFDL
+1298 
-1303 MNIML
+1303 
-1308 VPTNISPLY
+1308 

>member
-1 MDNNPNINECIPYNC
+1 
-16 LSNPE
+16 
-21 VEVLG
+21 
-26 GERIETGYTP
+26 
-36 IDISLSLTQFLLS
+36 
-49 EFVPGAGF
+49 
-57 VLGLVDIIWGIFGP
+57 
-71 SQWDAFLVQIEQLI
+71 
-85 NQRIEEFARN
+85 
-95 QAISRLEGLS
+95 
-105 NLYQIYAESFRE
+105 
-117 WEADPT
+117 
-123 NPALR
+123 
-128 EEMRI
+128 
-133 QFNDMNSAL
+133 
-142 TTAIPLFAV
+142 
-151 QNYQVPLLSV
+151 
-161 YVQAA
+161 
-166 NLHLSV
+166 SV

-647 QVRGPGAMTVMAFQG
+647 QVSNLVECLSDEFCLDEKKELSEKVKHAKRLSDERNLLQDPNFRGINRQLDRGWRGSTDITIQGGDDVFKENYVTLLGTFDECYPTYLYQKIDESKLKAYTRYQLRGYIEDSQDLEIYLIRYNAKHETVNVPGTGSLWPLSAPSPIGKCAHHSHH
-662 PGATNFSLLKQ
+662 FSLDIDVGCTDLNEDLGVWVIFKIKTQDGHARLGNLEFLEEKPLVGEALARVKRAEKKWRDKREKLEWETNIVYKEAKESVDALFVNSQYDRLQ
-673 AGDVEENP
+673 ADTNIAMIHAADKRVHSIREAYLPELSVIPGVNAAIFEELEGRIFTAFSLYDARNVIKNGDFNNGLSCWNVKGHVDVEEQNNHR
-681 GPAMASVLNSGRTT
+681 SVLVVPEWEAEVSQEVRVCPGRG
-695 ICDAYNVAA
+695 Y
-704 HDPFSFQHKSLD
+704 
-716 TVQKEWTEWKKNNH
+716 
-730 SLYLDPIVGTVAS
+730 
-743 FLLKKVGSLV
+743 
-753 GKRIL
+753 
-758 SELRNLI
+758 
-765 FPSGST
+765 
-771 NLMQDILRET
+771 ILRVTAYKEGYGEGCVT
-781 EKFLNQ
+781 IHEIEN
-787 RLNTDTLARVNA
+787 NTD
-799 ELTGLQANVEEFNRQ
+799 ELKFSNCVEEE
-814 VDNFLNPN
+814 VYPN
-822 RNAVPL
+822 N
-828 SITSSVNTM
+828 
-837 QQLFLNRLPQFQMQ
+837 
-851 GYQLLLLP
+851 
-859 LFAQAANLHLSFI
+859 
-872 RDVILNADEWGISAA
+872 
-887 TLRTYRDYLKNYT
+887 
-900 RDYSNYCINTYQ
+900 
-912 SAFKGLNTRLHDM
+912 
-925 LEFRTYMFLNVFE
+925 
-938 YVSIWS
+938 
-944 LFKYQ
+944 
-949 SLLVSSGAN
+949 
-958 LYASGSGPQQTQS
+958 
-971 FTSQDWPFLY
+971 
-981 SLFQVN
+981 
-987 SNYVLNGFSGARLS
+987 
-1001 NTFPNIVGL
+1001 
-1010 PGSTTTHALL
+1010 
-1020 AARVNYSG
+1020 
-1028 GISSG
+1028 
-1033 DIGASPFNQNFNCS
+1033 
-1047 TFLPP
+1047 
-1052 LLTPFV
+1052 
-1058 RSWLDSGSDRE
+1058 
-1069 GVATVTN
+1069 TVTC
-1076 WQTESFETTLGLRS
+1076 
-1090 GAFTARGNSNYFPDY
+1090 
-1105 FIRNISGVPL
+1105 
-1115 VVRNED
+1115 
-1121 LRRPLHYNEI
+1121 
-1131 RNIASPSGTP
+1131 
-1141 GGARA
+1141 
-1146 YMVSVHNRKNNIHAV
+1146 
-1161 HENGSMIHLAPNDY
+1161 NDY
-1175 TGFTIS
+1175 T
-1181 PIHATQVNNQTR
+1181 ATQEEYEGTYTSRNRGYDGAYESNSSVPADYASAYEEKAYTDGRRDNPCESNRGYGDYTPLPAGYVTKELEYFPETDKVWIEIGETEG
-1193 TFISEKFGNQG
+1193 TFIV
-1204 DSLRFEQN
+1204 DSVEL
-1212 NTTARYTLRGNGN
+1212 L
-1225 SYNLYLRVS
+1225 
-1234 SIGNSTIRVTI
+1234 
-1245 NGRVYTA
+1245 
-1252 TNVNT
+1252 
-1257 TTNNDG
+1257 
-1263 VNDNGARFS
+1263 
-1272 DINIGNVV
+1272 
-1280 ASSNS
+1280 
-1285 DVPLDINVTLNSG
+1285 
-1298 TQFDL
+1298 L
-1303 MNIML
+1303 MEE
-1308 VPTNISPLY
+1308 

>member
-454 SWIHRSAE
+454 SWIHRSAN

-541 IDGRPINQ
+541 IHGRPINQ

-563 SGSFRTVGFTTPF
+563 SGSFRHLGFTTPF

-647 QVRGPGAMTVMAFQG
+647 QVSNLVECLSDEFCLDEKEELSEKVKHANGLSDERNLLQDPNFRGINRQLDRGWRGSTDITIQGGDDVFKENYVTLLGTFDECYPTYLYQKIDESKLKAYTRYQLRGYIEDSQDLEIYLIRYNAKHETVNVPGTGSLWPLSAPSPIGKCAHHSHH
-662 PGATNFSLLKQ
+662 FSLDIDVGCTDLNEDLGVWVIFKIKTQDGHARLGILEFLEEKPLVGEALARVKRAEKKWRDKREKLEWETNIVYKEAKESVDALFVNSQYDRLQ
-673 AGDVEENP
+673 ADTNIAMIHAADKRVHSIREAYLPELSVIPGVNAAIFEELEGRIFTAFSLYDARNVIKNGDFNNGLSCWNVKGHVDVEEQNNHR
-681 GPAMASVLNSGRTT
+681 SVLVVPEWEAEVSQEVRVCPGRG
-695 ICDAYNVAA
+695 Y
-704 HDPFSFQHKSLD
+704 
-716 TVQKEWTEWKKNNH
+716 
-730 SLYLDPIVGTVAS
+730 
-743 FLLKKVGSLV
+743 
-753 GKRIL
+753 
-758 SELRNLI
+758 
-765 FPSGST
+765 
-771 NLMQDILRET
+771 ILRVTAYKEGYGT
-781 EKFLNQ
+781 GCVTIHEIEN
-787 RLNTDTLARVNA
+787 NTD
-799 ELTGLQANVEEFNRQ
+799 ELKFSNCVEEE
-814 VDNFLNPN
+814 VYPN
-822 RNAVPL
+822 N
-828 SITSSVNTM
+828 
-837 QQLFLNRLPQFQMQ
+837 
-851 GYQLLLLP
+851 
-859 LFAQAANLHLSFI
+859 
-872 RDVILNADEWGISAA
+872 
-887 TLRTYRDYLKNYT
+887 
-900 RDYSNYCINTYQ
+900 
-912 SAFKGLNTRLHDM
+912 
-925 LEFRTYMFLNVFE
+925 
-938 YVSIWS
+938 
-944 LFKYQ
+944 
-949 SLLVSSGAN
+949 
-958 LYASGSGPQQTQS
+958 
-971 FTSQDWPFLY
+971 
-981 SLFQVN
+981 
-987 SNYVLNGFSGARLS
+987 
-1001 NTFPNIVGL
+1001 
-1010 PGSTTTHALL
+1010 
-1020 AARVNYSG
+1020 
-1028 GISSG
+1028 
-1033 DIGASPFNQNFNCS
+1033 
-1047 TFLPP
+1047 
-1052 LLTPFV
+1052 
-1058 RSWLDSGSDRE
+1058 
-1069 GVATVTN
+1069 TVTC
-1076 WQTESFETTLGLRS
+1076 
-1090 GAFTARGNSNYFPDY
+1090 
-1105 FIRNISGVPL
+1105 
-1115 VVRNED
+1115 
-1121 LRRPLHYNEI
+1121 
-1131 RNIASPSGTP
+1131 
-1141 GGARA
+1141 
-1146 YMVSVHNRKNNIHAV
+1146 
-1161 HENGSMIHLAPNDY
+1161 NDY
-1175 TGFTIS
+1175 T
-1181 PIHATQVNNQTR
+1181 ATQEEYGGTYTSRNRGYDGAYESNSSVPADYASAYEEKAYTDGRRDNPCESNRGYGDYTPLPAGYVTKELEYFPETDKVWIEIGETEG
-1193 TFISEKFGNQG
+1193 TFIV
-1204 DSLRFEQN
+1204 DSVEL
-1212 NTTARYTLRGNGN
+1212 L
-1225 SYNLYLRVS
+1225 
-1234 SIGNSTIRVTI
+1234 
-1245 NGRVYTA
+1245 
-1252 TNVNT
+1252 
-1257 TTNNDG
+1257 
-1263 VNDNGARFS
+1263 
-1272 DINIGNVV
+1272 
-1280 ASSNS
+1280 
-1285 DVPLDINVTLNSG
+1285 
-1298 TQFDL
+1298 L
-1303 MNIML
+1303 MEE
-1308 VPTNISPLY
+1308 

>member
-142 TTAIPLFAV
+142 TTAIPLLAV

-193 YNDLTRLIGNYTDHA
+193 YNDLTRLIGNYTDYA

-223 SRDWIRY
+223 SRDWVRY
-230 NQFRRELTLTVLDIV
+230 NQFRREITLTVLDIV
-245 SLFPNYDSRTYPIR
+245 ALFPNYDSRTYPIR

-274 ENFDGSFRGSAQGI
+274 ENFDGSFRGSAQGT
-288 EGSIRSPHLM
+288 ERSIRSPHLM

-305 IYTDAHRGEYYW
+305 IYRMHIEDIIIGQGIKKRLLLEGFQGQNSLFLYLGRGEMQLHPNRLLLNKVRACIEHYR
-317 SGHQIMASP
+317 
-326 VGFSGPEFTFPLYG
+326 PLY
-340 TMGNAAPQQRI
+340 I
-351 VAQLGQGVY
+351 EDL
-360 RTLSSTL
+360 
-367 YRRPFNIGI
+367 FKEGI

-647 QVRGPGAMTVMAFQG
+647 QVSNLVECLSDEFCLDEKQELSEKVKHAKRLSDERNLLQDPNFRGINRQLDRGWRGSTDITIQGGDDVFKENYVTLLGTFDECFQRIYIKKVDESKFKAYTRDQLRGYIEDSQDLEIYLIRYNAKHETVNVPGTGSLWPLSAPSPIGKCAHHSHH
-662 PGATNFSLLKQ
+662 FSLDIDVGCTDLNEDLGVWVIFKIKTQDGHARLGNLEFLEEKPLVGEALARVKRAEKKWRDKREKLEWETNIVYKEAKESVDALFVNSQYDRLQ
-673 AGDVEENP
+673 ADTNIAMIHAADKRVHSIREAYLPELSVIPGVNAAIFEELEGRIFTAFSLYDARNVIKNGDFNNGLSCWNVKGHVDVEEQNNHR
-681 GPAMASVLNSGRTT
+681 SVLVVPEWEAEVSQEVRVCPGRGYILRVTAYKEGYGEGCVT
-695 ICDAYNVAA
+695 IHEIENNTDELK
-704 HDPFSFQHKSLD
+704 FSNCVEEEVYPNN
-716 TVQKEWTEWKKNNH
+716 TVTCKIILRLKKNMR
-730 SLYLDPIVGTVAS
+730 VRT
-743 FLLKKVGSLV
+743 LLVIEDMTEPMKA
-753 GKRIL
+753 IL
-758 SELRNLI
+758 L
-765 FPSGST
+765 
-771 NLMQDILRET
+771 
-781 EKFLNQ
+781 
-787 RLNTDTLARVNA
+787 
-799 ELTGLQANVEEFNRQ
+799 
-814 VDNFLNPN
+814 
-822 RNAVPL
+822 
-828 SITSSVNTM
+828 
-837 QQLFLNRLPQFQMQ
+837 
-851 GYQLLLLP
+851 YQLIMHQPMKKKHIQMDEETILV
-859 LFAQAANLHLSFI
+859 NLTE
-872 RDVILNADEWGISAA
+872 DMGI
-887 TLRTYRDYLKNYT
+887 THH
-900 RDYSNYCINTYQ
+900 YQ
-912 SAFKGLNTRLHDM
+912 
-925 LEFRTYMFLNVFE
+925 
-938 YVSIWS
+938 
-944 LFKYQ
+944 
-949 SLLVSSGAN
+949 
-958 LYASGSGPQQTQS
+958 
-971 FTSQDWPFLY
+971 
-981 SLFQVN
+981 
-987 SNYVLNGFSGARLS
+987 
-1001 NTFPNIVGL
+1001 
-1010 PGSTTTHALL
+1010 L
-1020 AARVNYSG
+1020 A
-1028 GISSG
+1028 
-1033 DIGASPFNQNFNCS
+1033 
-1047 TFLPP
+1047 
-1052 LLTPFV
+1052 
-1058 RSWLDSGSDRE
+1058 
-1069 GVATVTN
+1069 
-1076 WQTESFETTLGLRS
+1076 
-1090 GAFTARGNSNYFPDY
+1090 
-1105 FIRNISGVPL
+1105 
-1115 VVRNED
+1115 
-1121 LRRPLHYNEI
+1121 
-1131 RNIASPSGTP
+1131 
-1141 GGARA
+1141 
-1146 YMVSVHNRKNNIHAV
+1146 M
-1161 HENGSMIHLAPNDY
+1161 
-1175 TGFTIS
+1175 
-1181 PIHATQVNNQTR
+1181 
-1193 TFISEKFGNQG
+1193 
-1204 DSLRFEQN
+1204 
-1212 NTTARYTLRGNGN
+1212 
-1225 SYNLYLRVS
+1225 
-1234 SIGNSTIRVTI
+1234 
-1245 NGRVYTA
+1245 
-1252 TNVNT
+1252 
-1257 TTNNDG
+1257 
-1263 VNDNGARFS
+1263 
-1272 DINIGNVV
+1272 
-1280 ASSNS
+1280 
-1285 DVPLDINVTLNSG
+1285 
-1298 TQFDL
+1298 
-1303 MNIML
+1303 
-1308 VPTNISPLY
+1308 

>member
-647 QVRGPGAMTVMAFQG
+647 QVSNLVECLSDEFCLDEKKELSEKVKHAKRLSDERNLLQDPNFRGINRQLDRGWRGSTDITIQGGDDVFKENYVTLLGTFDECYPTYLYQKIDESKLKAYTRYQLRGYIEDSQDLEIYLIRYNAKHETVNVPGTGSLWPLSAPSPIGKCAHHSHH
-662 PGATNFSLLKQ
+662 FSLDIDVGCTDLNEDLGVWVIFKIKTQDGHERLGNLEFLEGRAPLVGEALARVKRAEKKWRDKREKLEWETNIVYKEAKESVDALFVNSQYDRLQ
-673 AGDVEENP
+673 ADTNIAMIHAADKRVHSIREAYLPELSVIPGVNAAIFEELEGRIFTAFSLYDARNVIKNGDFNNGLSCWNVKGHVDVEEQNNHR
-681 GPAMASVLNSGRTT
+681 SVLVVPEWEAEVSQEVRVCPGRG
-695 ICDAYNVAA
+695 Y
-704 HDPFSFQHKSLD
+704 
-716 TVQKEWTEWKKNNH
+716 
-730 SLYLDPIVGTVAS
+730 
-743 FLLKKVGSLV
+743 
-753 GKRIL
+753 
-758 SELRNLI
+758 
-765 FPSGST
+765 
-771 NLMQDILRET
+771 ILRVTAYKEGYGEGCVT
-781 EKFLNQ
+781 IHEIEN
-787 RLNTDTLARVNA
+787 NTD
-799 ELTGLQANVEEFNRQ
+799 ELKFSNCVEEE
-814 VDNFLNPN
+814 VYPN
-822 RNAVPL
+822 N
-828 SITSSVNTM
+828 
-837 QQLFLNRLPQFQMQ
+837 
-851 GYQLLLLP
+851 
-859 LFAQAANLHLSFI
+859 
-872 RDVILNADEWGISAA
+872 
-887 TLRTYRDYLKNYT
+887 
-900 RDYSNYCINTYQ
+900 
-912 SAFKGLNTRLHDM
+912 
-925 LEFRTYMFLNVFE
+925 
-938 YVSIWS
+938 
-944 LFKYQ
+944 
-949 SLLVSSGAN
+949 
-958 LYASGSGPQQTQS
+958 
-971 FTSQDWPFLY
+971 
-981 SLFQVN
+981 
-987 SNYVLNGFSGARLS
+987 
-1001 NTFPNIVGL
+1001 
-1010 PGSTTTHALL
+1010 
-1020 AARVNYSG
+1020 
-1028 GISSG
+1028 
-1033 DIGASPFNQNFNCS
+1033 
-1047 TFLPP
+1047 
-1052 LLTPFV
+1052 
-1058 RSWLDSGSDRE
+1058 
-1069 GVATVTN
+1069 TVTC
-1076 WQTESFETTLGLRS
+1076 
-1090 GAFTARGNSNYFPDY
+1090 
-1105 FIRNISGVPL
+1105 
-1115 VVRNED
+1115 
-1121 LRRPLHYNEI
+1121 
-1131 RNIASPSGTP
+1131 
-1141 GGARA
+1141 
-1146 YMVSVHNRKNNIHAV
+1146 
-1161 HENGSMIHLAPNDY
+1161 NDY
-1175 TGFTIS
+1175 T
-1181 PIHATQVNNQTR
+1181 ATQEEYEGTYTSRNRGYDGAYESNSSVPADYASAYEEKAYTDGRRDNPCESNRGYGDYTPLPAGYVTKELEYFPETDKVWIEIGETEG
-1193 TFISEKFGNQG
+1193 TFIV
-1204 DSLRFEQN
+1204 DSVEL
-1212 NTTARYTLRGNGN
+1212 L
-1225 SYNLYLRVS
+1225 
-1234 SIGNSTIRVTI
+1234 
-1245 NGRVYTA
+1245 
-1252 TNVNT
+1252 
-1257 TTNNDG
+1257 
-1263 VNDNGARFS
+1263 
-1272 DINIGNVV
+1272 
-1280 ASSNS
+1280 
-1285 DVPLDINVTLNSG
+1285 
-1298 TQFDL
+1298 L
-1303 MNIML
+1303 MEE
-1308 VPTNISPLY
+1308 

>member
-647 QVRGPGAMTVMAFQG
+647 QVSNLVECLSDEFCLDEKKELSEKVKHAKRLSDERNLLQDPNLRGINRQLDRGWRGSTDITIQGGDDVFKENYVTLLGTFDECYPTYLYQKIDESKLKAYTRYQLRGYIEDSQDLEIYLIRYNAKHETVNVPGTGSLWPLSAPSPIGKCAHHSHH
-662 PGATNFSLLKQ
+662 FSLDIDVGCTDLNEELGVWVIFKIKTQDGHARLGNLEFLEEKPLVGEALARVKRAEKKWRDKREKLEWETNIVYKEAKESVDALFINSQYDRLQ
-673 AGDVEENP
+673 ADTNIAMIHAADKRVHSIREAYLPELSVIPGVNAAIFEELEGRISTAFSLYDARNVIKNGDFNNGLSCWNVKGHVDVEEQNNHR
-681 GPAMASVLNSGRTT
+681 SVLVVPEWEAEVSQEVRVCPGRG
-695 ICDAYNVAA
+695 Y
-704 HDPFSFQHKSLD
+704 
-716 TVQKEWTEWKKNNH
+716 
-730 SLYLDPIVGTVAS
+730 
-743 FLLKKVGSLV
+743 
-753 GKRIL
+753 
-758 SELRNLI
+758 
-765 FPSGST
+765 
-771 NLMQDILRET
+771 ILRVTAYKEGYGEGCVT
-781 EKFLNQ
+781 IHEIEN
-787 RLNTDTLARVNA
+787 NTD
-799 ELTGLQANVEEFNRQ
+799 ELKFSNCVEEE
-814 VDNFLNPN
+814 VYPN
-822 RNAVPL
+822 N
-828 SITSSVNTM
+828 
-837 QQLFLNRLPQFQMQ
+837 
-851 GYQLLLLP
+851 
-859 LFAQAANLHLSFI
+859 
-872 RDVILNADEWGISAA
+872 
-887 TLRTYRDYLKNYT
+887 
-900 RDYSNYCINTYQ
+900 
-912 SAFKGLNTRLHDM
+912 
-925 LEFRTYMFLNVFE
+925 
-938 YVSIWS
+938 
-944 LFKYQ
+944 
-949 SLLVSSGAN
+949 
-958 LYASGSGPQQTQS
+958 
-971 FTSQDWPFLY
+971 
-981 SLFQVN
+981 
-987 SNYVLNGFSGARLS
+987 
-1001 NTFPNIVGL
+1001 
-1010 PGSTTTHALL
+1010 
-1020 AARVNYSG
+1020 
-1028 GISSG
+1028 
-1033 DIGASPFNQNFNCS
+1033 
-1047 TFLPP
+1047 
-1052 LLTPFV
+1052 
-1058 RSWLDSGSDRE
+1058 
-1069 GVATVTN
+1069 TVTC
-1076 WQTESFETTLGLRS
+1076 
-1090 GAFTARGNSNYFPDY
+1090 
-1105 FIRNISGVPL
+1105 
-1115 VVRNED
+1115 
-1121 LRRPLHYNEI
+1121 
-1131 RNIASPSGTP
+1131 
-1141 GGARA
+1141 
-1146 YMVSVHNRKNNIHAV
+1146 
-1161 HENGSMIHLAPNDY
+1161 NDY
-1175 TGFTIS
+1175 T
-1181 PIHATQVNNQTR
+1181 ATQEEYEGTYTSRNRGYDGAYESNSSVPADYASAYEEKAYTDGRRDNPCESNRGYGDYTPLPAGYVTKELEYFPETDKVWIEIGETEG
-1193 TFISEKFGNQG
+1193 TFIV
-1204 DSLRFEQN
+1204 DSVEL
-1212 NTTARYTLRGNGN
+1212 L
-1225 SYNLYLRVS
+1225 
-1234 SIGNSTIRVTI
+1234 
-1245 NGRVYTA
+1245 
-1252 TNVNT
+1252 
-1257 TTNNDG
+1257 
-1263 VNDNGARFS
+1263 
-1272 DINIGNVV
+1272 
-1280 ASSNS
+1280 
-1285 DVPLDINVTLNSG
+1285 
-1298 TQFDL
+1298 L
-1303 MNIML
+1303 MEE
-1308 VPTNISPLY
+1308 

>member
-223 SRDWIRY
+223 FRDWIRY

-647 QVRGPGAMTVMAFQG
+647 QVSNLVECLSDEFCLDEKKELSEKVKHAKRLSDERNLLQDPNFRGINRQLDRGWRGSTDITIQGGDDVFKENYVTLLGTFDECYPTYLYQKIDESKLKAYTRYQLRGYIEDSQDLEIYLIRYNAKHETVNVPGTGSLWPLSAPSPIGKCAHHSHH
-662 PGATNFSLLKQ
+662 FSLDI
-673 AGDVEENP
+673 DV
-681 GPAMASVLNSGRTT
+681 G
-695 ICDAYNVAA
+695 C
-704 HDPFSFQHKSLD
+704 
-716 TVQKEWTEWKKNNH
+716 
-730 SLYLDPIVGTVAS
+730 
-743 FLLKKVGSLV
+743 
-753 GKRIL
+753 
-758 SELRNLI
+758 
-765 FPSGST
+765 
-771 NLMQDILRET
+771 
-781 EKFLNQ
+781 
-787 RLNTDTLARVNA
+787 TDL
-799 ELTGLQANVEEFNRQ
+799 
-814 VDNFLNPN
+814 
-822 RNAVPL
+822 
-828 SITSSVNTM
+828 
-837 QQLFLNRLPQFQMQ
+837 
-851 GYQLLLLP
+851 
-859 LFAQAANLHLSFI
+859 
-872 RDVILNADEWGISAA
+872 
-887 TLRTYRDYLKNYT
+887 
-900 RDYSNYCINTYQ
+900 
-912 SAFKGLNTRLHDM
+912 
-925 LEFRTYMFLNVFE
+925 
-938 YVSIWS
+938 
-944 LFKYQ
+944 
-949 SLLVSSGAN
+949 
-958 LYASGSGPQQTQS
+958 
-971 FTSQDWPFLY
+971 
-981 SLFQVN
+981 
-987 SNYVLNGFSGARLS
+987 
-1001 NTFPNIVGL
+1001 
-1010 PGSTTTHALL
+1010 
-1020 AARVNYSG
+1020 
-1028 GISSG
+1028 
-1033 DIGASPFNQNFNCS
+1033 
-1047 TFLPP
+1047 
-1052 LLTPFV
+1052 
-1058 RSWLDSGSDRE
+1058 
-1069 GVATVTN
+1069 
-1076 WQTESFETTLGLRS
+1076 
-1090 GAFTARGNSNYFPDY
+1090 
-1105 FIRNISGVPL
+1105 
-1115 VVRNED
+1115 NED
-1121 LRRPLHYNEI
+1121 L
-1131 RNIASPSGTP
+1131 G
-1141 GGARA
+1141 
-1146 YMVSVHNRKNNIHAV
+1146 
-1161 HENGSMIHLAPNDY
+1161 
-1175 TGFTIS
+1175 
-1181 PIHATQVNNQTR
+1181 
-1193 TFISEKFGNQG
+1193 
-1204 DSLRFEQN
+1204 
-1212 NTTARYTLRGNGN
+1212 
-1225 SYNLYLRVS
+1225 
-1234 SIGNSTIRVTI
+1234 
-1245 NGRVYTA
+1245 
-1252 TNVNT
+1252 
-1257 TTNNDG
+1257 
-1263 VNDNGARFS
+1263 
-1272 DINIGNVV
+1272 
-1280 ASSNS
+1280 
-1285 DVPLDINVTLNSG
+1285 
-1298 TQFDL
+1298 
-1303 MNIML
+1303 
-1308 VPTNISPLY
+1308 

>member
-172 LRDVSVFGQRWGFD
+172 LRDVSVFGHRWGFD

-326 VGFSGPEFTFPLYG
+326 VGFSGPESTFPLYG

-483 GSGTSVVKGPGFTG
+483 GSGTSVVKAPGFTG

-647 QVRGPGAMTVMAFQG
+647 QVSNLVECLSDEFCLDEKKELSEKVKHAKRLSDERNLLQDPNFRGINRQLDRGWRGSTDITIQGGDDVFKENYVTLLGTFDECYPTYLYQKIDESKLKAYTRYQLRGYIEDSQDLDIYLIRYNAKHETVNVPGTGSLWPLSAPSPIGKCAHHSHH
-662 PGATNFSLLKQ
+662 FSLDIDVGCTDLNEDLGVWVIFKIKTQDGHARLGNLEFLEEKPLVGEALARVKRAEKKWRDKREKLEWETNIVYKEAKESVDALFVNSQYDRLQ
-673 AGDVEENP
+673 ADTNIAMIHAADERVHSIREAYLPELSVIPGVNAAIFEELEGRIFTAFSLYDARNVIKNGDFNNGLSCWNVKGHVDVEEQNNHR
-681 GPAMASVLNSGRTT
+681 SVLVVPEWEAEVSQEVRVCPGRG
-695 ICDAYNVAA
+695 Y
-704 HDPFSFQHKSLD
+704 
-716 TVQKEWTEWKKNNH
+716 
-730 SLYLDPIVGTVAS
+730 
-743 FLLKKVGSLV
+743 
-753 GKRIL
+753 
-758 SELRNLI
+758 
-765 FPSGST
+765 
-771 NLMQDILRET
+771 ILRVTAYKEGYGEGCVT
-781 EKFLNQ
+781 IHEIEN
-787 RLNTDTLARVNA
+787 NTD
-799 ELTGLQANVEEFNRQ
+799 EPKFSYCVEEE
-814 VDNFLNPN
+814 VYPN
-822 RNAVPL
+822 N
-828 SITSSVNTM
+828 
-837 QQLFLNRLPQFQMQ
+837 
-851 GYQLLLLP
+851 
-859 LFAQAANLHLSFI
+859 
-872 RDVILNADEWGISAA
+872 
-887 TLRTYRDYLKNYT
+887 
-900 RDYSNYCINTYQ
+900 
-912 SAFKGLNTRLHDM
+912 
-925 LEFRTYMFLNVFE
+925 
-938 YVSIWS
+938 
-944 LFKYQ
+944 
-949 SLLVSSGAN
+949 
-958 LYASGSGPQQTQS
+958 
-971 FTSQDWPFLY
+971 
-981 SLFQVN
+981 
-987 SNYVLNGFSGARLS
+987 
-1001 NTFPNIVGL
+1001 
-1010 PGSTTTHALL
+1010 
-1020 AARVNYSG
+1020 
-1028 GISSG
+1028 
-1033 DIGASPFNQNFNCS
+1033 
-1047 TFLPP
+1047 
-1052 LLTPFV
+1052 
-1058 RSWLDSGSDRE
+1058 
-1069 GVATVTN
+1069 TVTC
-1076 WQTESFETTLGLRS
+1076 
-1090 GAFTARGNSNYFPDY
+1090 
-1105 FIRNISGVPL
+1105 
-1115 VVRNED
+1115 
-1121 LRRPLHYNEI
+1121 
-1131 RNIASPSGTP
+1131 
-1141 GGARA
+1141 
-1146 YMVSVHNRKNNIHAV
+1146 
-1161 HENGSMIHLAPNDY
+1161 NDY
-1175 TGFTIS
+1175 T
-1181 PIHATQVNNQTR
+1181 ATQEEYEGTYTSRNRGYDGAYESNSSVPADYASAYEEKAYTDGRRDNPCESNRGYGDYTPLPAGYVTKELEYFPETDKVWIEIGETEG
-1193 TFISEKFGNQG
+1193 TFIV
-1204 DSLRFEQN
+1204 DSVEL
-1212 NTTARYTLRGNGN
+1212 L
-1225 SYNLYLRVS
+1225 
-1234 SIGNSTIRVTI
+1234 
-1245 NGRVYTA
+1245 
-1252 TNVNT
+1252 
-1257 TTNNDG
+1257 
-1263 VNDNGARFS
+1263 
-1272 DINIGNVV
+1272 
-1280 ASSNS
+1280 
-1285 DVPLDINVTLNSG
+1285 
-1298 TQFDL
+1298 L
-1303 MNIML
+1303 MEE
-1308 VPTNISPLY
+1308 